1 MTCDLSVIL
10 PAYNEEENLRLLL
23 PRIRHSCEALAPDHE
38 ILVVDT
44 MAPMDGTPELCEEE
58 GVRYVPRTG
67 GNQYGDAI
75 RTGIARAT
83 GRHIIFMDADG
94 SHPPHF
100 LADLYALR
108 DQADIVVA
116 SRYVEGGFTE
126 NSKILV
132 LMSWFVNVGYRIV
145 LGLKCKDVSN
155 SFKLYKGEALRR
167 LDLHCNNFDIVE
179 EILYKMV
186 RQNRGFTIRE
196 VPFSFKKRM
205 FGQTKRNL
213 AAFIFSY
220 VVTLLKLRF
229 AR

>member
-1 MTCDLSVIL
+1 MSCQLSVVL
-10 PAYNEEENLRLLL
+10 PAYNEEENLRLLI
-23 PRIRHSCEALAPDHE
+23 PRIRRACEELSDSHE

-58 GVRYVPRTG
+58 GIRYISRTG
-67 GNQYGDAI
+67 GNLYGDAI
-75 RTGIARAT
+75 RTGIAQSS
-83 GRHIIFMDADG
+83 GRYVIFMDADG

-100 LADLYALR
+100 LADLFR
-108 DQADIVVA
+108 HREDADIVVA

-126 NSKILV
+126 NSAILV
-132 LMSWFVNVGYRIV
+132 WMSWIVNIGYRLV

-155 SFKLYKGEALRR
+155 SFKLYPGDALRALR
-167 LDLHCNNFDIVE
+167 LRCGNFDIVE
-179 EILYKMV
+179 EILYKMMK
-186 RQNRGFTIRE
+186 QNPGFRIRE

-213 AAFIFSY
+213 GAFIFSY
-220 VVTLLKLRF
+220 VITLLRLRF